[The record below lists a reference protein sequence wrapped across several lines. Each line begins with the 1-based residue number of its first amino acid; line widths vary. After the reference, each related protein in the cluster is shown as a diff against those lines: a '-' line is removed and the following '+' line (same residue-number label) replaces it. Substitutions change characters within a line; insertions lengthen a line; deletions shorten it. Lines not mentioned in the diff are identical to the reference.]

1 MSDNHSE
8 TTTVLLVCREGKSRE
23 VYQAALDLPGVSL
36 VCVHA
41 LSEFYCPEGYCP
53 LNGILVD
60 MPTYMRYSEE
70 EKRELVELVGIFPAL
85 RLKCHEPTGEI
96 RSLPFGTVYPEN
108 STSEVFV
115 QKYCSAFVQRKI
127 RTKKRVQLN
136 LSVLL
141 NQSLPVEGV
150 CSVRSVTVN
159 LSSEGCFLIGFE
171 PLVVKGT
178 GWLTIPELKDNTPI
192 PVEVCWVRLWGEH
205 RSLPGAGI
213 RFVDLTDSQK
223 DELGRLGE

>member
-1 MSDNHSE
+1 MSDAHSGA
-8 TTTVLLVCREGKSRE
+8 TTVLLVCREGKSRE
-23 VYQAALDLPGVSL
+23 EYLAALNLPGVSL
-36 VCVHA
+36 TCVQA
-41 LSEFYCPEGYCP
+41 LTEFFRREVYCP
-53 LNGILVD
+53 LNGVLVD

-108 STSEVFV
+108 CTPEVFV

-127 RTKKRVQLN
+127 RTKERVQLN
-136 LSVLL
+136 LPVLL
-141 NQSLPVEGV
+141 TLSLPAEGV
-150 CSVRSVTVN
+150 CCVRTVTIN

-192 PVEVCWVRLWGEH
+192 PVEVCWIRVWGEH

-213 RFVDLTDSQK
+213 RFVDLTESQK